1 MFLIL
6 ENVIVFLSL
15 KVLSVFAPL
24 SSFFTAHTTAP
35 KLLYWAGLDVLDIN
49 LILLEIC
56 VWHLFIS
63 LCQKP
68 SRSAWMHL
76 AVQIWTRDH
85 LLVTPALNDDSSCIF
100 LVDHSDIIP
109 VSIVIKALV
118 SIPIV
123 QELCFA
129 HPSLCVSVRSSAG
142 LLFNWWFL

>member
-1 MFLIL
+1 M
-6 ENVIVFLSL
+6 
-15 KVLSVFAPL
+15 
-24 SSFFTAHTTAP
+24 
-35 KLLYWAGLDVLDIN
+35 LDIN
-49 LILLEIC
+49 LILLEIR
-56 VWHLFIS
+56 HLFIS

-85 LLVTPALNDDSSCIF
+85 LLVTSALNDDSSCIF

-129 HPSLCVSVRSSAG
+129 HPSLCVSDRSSAG
-142 LLFNWWFL
+142 LLFN